1 MISALTIRGFVWLGA
16 KTLRPVRASWEPVEQ
31 LTALTVEAV
40 RLRCP
45 ALASLTFHSCTI
57 DVTRVRLSVDEF
69 YTCRLYWKT
78 GLLGYI
84 KLSQNTKL
92 YRKESAML
100 SIHPC
105 TGPLLPCLPASWGRG
120 VRGGRGGWVR

>member
-1 MISALTIRGFVWLGA
+1 MISALTIRSFVWLGA

-31 LTALTVEAV
+31 PTALTVEAV

-78 GLLGYI
+78 GLLGLI

-92 YRKESAML
+92 YRKESATL
-100 SIHPC
+100 TIHPC
-105 TGPLLPCLPASWGRG
+105 LAPTSPPHPHLSS
-120 VRGGRGGWVR
+120 

>member
-69 YTCRLYWKT
+69 YTGRLYWKT

-92 YRKESAML
+92 YRKESATL
-100 SIHPC
+100 TIHPC
-105 TGPLLPCLPASWGRG
+105 FGLHLLSEHEVHPHL
-120 VRGGRGGWVR
+120 VKMEV